1 VISIGSDA
9 EVLVLAEKIDTIE
22 RELYSL
28 VEIPSTCEEYAKK
41 GATKNGRFKIQ
52 PSLTVPPFSVLCEFS
67 GQEAKTIV
75 EKYNEK
81 STQKTSTVDQPG
93 CLEAGCFTDT
103 VSYNATMSQ
112 IKVNSTYL

>member
-1 VISIGSDA
+1 MLHVSIKVASDSNVISIGSDA
-9 EVLVLAEKIDTIE
+9 EVLVLAEKIGTIE

-41 GATKNGRFKIQ
+41 GATENGRFRIQ
-52 PSLTVPPFSVLCEFS
+52 PSLMVPPFSVLCEFS

-81 STQKTSTVDQPG
+81 SVSKT
-93 CLEAGCFTDT
+93 
-103 VSYNATMSQ
+103 
-112 IKVNSTYL
+112 NSV